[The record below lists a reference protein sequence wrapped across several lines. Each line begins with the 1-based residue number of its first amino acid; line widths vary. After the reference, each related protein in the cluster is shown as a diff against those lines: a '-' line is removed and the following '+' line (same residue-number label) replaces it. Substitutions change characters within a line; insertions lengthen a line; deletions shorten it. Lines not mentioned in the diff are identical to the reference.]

1 MDNIFYSKLKSLRQ
15 ANHLTQEQLANELNL
30 RYHLNESKA
39 TISQFE
45 NNKRIPDLDR
55 LINIADYF
63 HISLD
68 FLCCSANKAKDLEEV
83 TNKSFFSHN
92 LRKLREKNNL
102 SQCELSKILDVS
114 NGAISKW
121 ENGQREPDLT
131 TLQKIATYFDVSYD
145 YLLRDRTVLLNSN
158 NIIDENVIMTYDKP
172 GDRIKKLIKKNGLSQ
187 KEFVEKF
194 NEKYGYSDSEAT
206 ISQYVNNKRTPEIDK
221 MVKIANFFNVTLDY
235 IMCRTDIDSDMSI
248 YNKSRQDENK
258 TSLSFSTP
266 QEALSFILKQDMVAD
281 FGGYDLDNM
290 SDDEIME
297 MADDIADMLKIIS
310 RKHK

>member
-63 HISLD
+63 HVSLD
-68 FLCCSANKAKDLEEV
+68 FLCCSANKAKDLEKV

-92 LRKLREKNNL
+92 LRKLCEKNNL
-102 SQCELSKILDVS
+102 SQCELSKMLDVS

-121 ENGQREPDLT
+121 ERGDRQPDYE
-131 TLQKIATYFDVSYD
+131 TLENIADTFNVTID
-145 YLLRDRTVLLNSN
+145 YLLGRSDSKQ
-158 NIIDENVIMTYDKP
+158 E
-172 GDRIKKLIKKNGLSQ
+172 
-187 KEFVEKF
+187 F
-194 NEKYGYSDSEAT
+194 NE
-206 ISQYVNNKRTPEIDK
+206 SQMN
-221 MVKIANFFNVTLDY
+221 
-235 IMCRTDIDSDMSI
+235 
-248 YNKSRQDENK
+248 
-258 TSLSFSTP
+258 FSTP

>member
-1 MDNIFYSKLKSLRQ
+1 MITINNSFSLKLKELRQ
-15 ANHLTQEQLANELNL
+15 KNNLTQDQLANELNT

-45 NNKRIPDLDR
+45 HNKRIPDLDR

-63 HISLD
+63 KVSLD
-68 FLCCSANKAKDLEEV
+68 YLCC
-83 TNKSFFSHN
+83 
-92 LRKLREKNNL
+92 
-102 SQCELSKILDVS
+102 
-114 NGAISKW
+114 NG
-121 ENGQREPDLT
+121 
-131 TLQKIATYFDVSYD
+131 
-145 YLLRDRTVLLNSN
+145 LN
-158 NIIDENVIMTYDKP
+158 DNVIYTNP
-172 GDRIKKLIKKNGLSQ
+172 GSRIKKLIKKNGLSQ

-235 IMCRTDIDSDMSI
+235 IMCRTDVDSDMSI
-248 YNKSRQDENK
+248 YDKPKENTSKSNI
-258 TSLSFSTP
+258 SFSTP
-266 QEALSFILKQDMVAD
+266 QEALSFILKQEMVAD
-281 FGGYDLDNM
+281 FGGYDLENM

>member
-1 MDNIFYSKLKSLRQ
+1 
-15 ANHLTQEQLANELNL
+15 
-30 RYHLNESKA
+30 
-39 TISQFE
+39 
-45 NNKRIPDLDR
+45 
-55 LINIADYF
+55 
-63 HISLD
+63 
-68 FLCCSANKAKDLEEV
+68 
-83 TNKSFFSHN
+83 
-92 LRKLREKNNL
+92 
-102 SQCELSKILDVS
+102 
-114 NGAISKW
+114 
-121 ENGQREPDLT
+121 
-131 TLQKIATYFDVSYD
+131 
-145 YLLRDRTVLLNSN
+145 
-158 NIIDENVIMTYDKP
+158 MTYDKP

-206 ISQYVNNKRTPEIDK
+206 VSQYVNNKRTPEIDK

-235 IMCRTDIDSDMSI
+235 IMCRTDVDSDMSI
-248 YNKSRQDENK
+248 YDTPQKE
-258 TSLSFSTP
+258 TSNVNFSFSTP